1 MSSLLRTRMIEDLRI
16 RNYAK
21 RTVEIYVRQA
31 AGFAKYFGRSPAE
44 LGKEE
49 IREYQRYLVEDKKA
63 SWATFN
69 QTVNALRFL
78 YGTTLGKEEFIE
90 QIPFARLETRLPVV
104 LSVGELSRFFAC
116 VPPGEQRTIF
126 QTMYGAGLRLMEA
139 LTLKPGDIDS
149 ERMAIRVEQGKG
161 HKDRYVTL
169 SPTLL
174 QQLRTYWK
182 DYRPDTGGDTDTE
195 AWLFPNRNRI
205 YPVHPSTVQRVGRE
219 AALRAQ
225 LQKRVTPHTMRHCFA
240 THLLESGVDLRTIQ
254 VLMGHKSLNTTAIYL
269 HIVVGAQQSRREM
282 TDLLKLSQTTPTKR

>member
-1 MSSLLRTRMIEDLRI
+1 MSSLLRTRMMEDLRI
-16 RNYAK
+16 RNYAQ
-21 RTVEIYVRQA
+21 RTVQIYVRQVA
-31 AGFAKYFGRSPAE
+31 SFAKYFGRSPAE

-78 YGTTLGKEEFIE
+78 YRTTLNRDEVIE
-90 QIPFARLETRLPVV
+90 QIPFARTERRLPVV

-116 VPPGEQRTIF
+116 VPAGARRTIF

-139 LTLKPGDIDS
+139 LSLKTSDIDS

-174 QQLRTYWK
+174 EQLRTYWR
-182 DYRPDTGGDTDTE
+182 DHRPDTDSGAE
-195 AWLFPNRNRI
+195 SWLFPNRNGT
-205 YPVHPSTVQRVGRE
+205 YPVHPTAVQRVCRE
-219 AALRAQ
+219 AALRARIS
-225 LQKRVTPHTMRHCFA
+225 KRVTTHTMRHCFA

-282 TDLLKLSQTTPTKR
+282 ADLLKLTQGQSRPTKK